1 MKREYVWISTN
12 ANEAGTVAVV
22 MAHHKTADQAKQFS
36 AGVSNGG
43 YEGPVPKDMYPVGKE
58 IKLTE
63 DAS

>member
-22 MAHHKTADQAKQFS
+22 MAHHKTAEQAKQF
-36 AGVSNGG
+36 AATVPNGG

-58 IKLTE
+58 IVLTE
-63 DAS
+63 